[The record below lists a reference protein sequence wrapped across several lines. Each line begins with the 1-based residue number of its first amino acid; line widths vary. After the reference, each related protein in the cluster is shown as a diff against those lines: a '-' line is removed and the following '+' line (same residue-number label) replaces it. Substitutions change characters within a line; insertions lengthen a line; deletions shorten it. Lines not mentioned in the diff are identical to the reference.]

1 MGPLAIIAPTPVR
14 ALVHRSTLVTAGLYL
29 IIRHF
34 IRLPTWR
41 GCNFLFIM
49 GGLTII
55 IARLRALFEI
65 DVKKI
70 VALSTLS
77 QLGVIRL
84 GVGIEL
90 PIMAFLH
97 LLIHAYFKA
106 IIFIIVGQ
114 LIYFSLGYQSINFM
128 GRLGVARPVMIGGFL
143 IGAFSL
149 IGIPFMAA
157 FYSKE
162 PIIEILFTR
171 NFLLTGYF
179 LILRGVCLTCLYSLR
194 LLLLSGIFLVRHCST
209 IHLLERIKRIIRIS
223 LLFLLSFFRFEGLV
237 NRNVKLVICAF
248 IIFRFLPLS
257 NINLVFKRSDSLNKN
272 YLHP

>member
-1 MGPLAIIAPTPVR
+1 
-14 ALVHRSTLVTAGLYL
+14 
-29 IIRHF
+29 
-34 IRLPTWR
+34 
-41 GCNFLFIM
+41 
-49 GGLTII
+49 
-55 IARLRALFEI
+55 
-65 DVKKI
+65 
-70 VALSTLS
+70 
-77 QLGVIRL
+77 
-84 GVGIEL
+84 
-90 PIMAFLH
+90 
-97 LLIHAYFKA
+97 
-106 IIFIIVGQ
+106 
-114 LIYFSLGYQSINFM
+114 M
-128 GRLGVARPVMIGGFL
+128 GRLGVARPVIIGGFL
-143 IGAFSL
+143 IGGFSL

-162 PIIEILFTR
+162 PIIETLFTR

-223 LLFLLSFFRFEGLV
+223 LLFLPSFFRGVIFSNLFSFLRFEGLV

-257 NINLVFKRSDSLNKN
+257 NINLMFKRSDSLNKN

>member
-1 MGPLAIIAPTPVR
+1 MG
-14 ALVHRSTLVTAGLYL
+14 
-29 IIRHF
+29 
-34 IRLPTWR
+34 
-41 GCNFLFIM
+41 
-49 GGLTII
+49 
-55 IARLRALFEI
+55 
-65 DVKKI
+65 
-70 VALSTLS
+70 
-77 QLGVIRL
+77 
-84 GVGIEL
+84 L
-90 PIMAFLH
+90 PIMVFLH

-106 IIFIIVGQ
+106 IIF
-114 LIYFSLGYQSINFM
+114 F
-128 GRLGVARPVMIGGFL
+128 IGG
-143 IGAFSL
+143 FSL

-223 LLFLLSFFRFEGLV
+223 LLFLPSFFRGVIFSNLFSFLRFEGLV

-257 NINLVFKRSDSLNKN
+257 NINLMFKRSDSLNKN

>member
-1 MGPLAIIAPTPVR
+1 MG
-14 ALVHRSTLVTAGLYL
+14 
-29 IIRHF
+29 
-34 IRLPTWR
+34 
-41 GCNFLFIM
+41 
-49 GGLTII
+49 
-55 IARLRALFEI
+55 
-65 DVKKI
+65 
-70 VALSTLS
+70 S

-128 GRLGVARPVMIGGFL
+128 GRLGVARPVM
-143 IGAFSL
+143 
-149 IGIPFMAA
+149 MAA

-223 LLFLLSFFRFEGLV
+223 LLFLPSFFRGVIFSNLFSFLRFEGLV